1 MTNSRSLETR
11 REALD
16 AIGKAL
22 KRGRISFAEA
32 TGLRDLARAGR
43 IEEVD
48 KLLSALEQKSR
59 A

>member
-1 MTNSRSLETR
+1 MTDSRSLETH

-22 KRGRISFAEA
+22 TGGRISFAEA

-43 IEEVD
+43 VEEVE